1 MNTRK
6 YEVLQKVIEKRF
18 SGEETEQVMVL
29 VDTLLDEAFND
40 GAGESEDDDD
50 IWMQLVSEETAELI
64 NSLEIPPYQRD
75 QLGAAFWEEKELSWS
90 EGYEAALDHYRA

>member
-6 YEVLQKVIEKRF
+6 YEVLQKVIGQRF

-29 VDTLLDEAFND
+29 VDTMLDEAFND
-40 GAGESEDDDD
+40 GLGEFQDDE
-50 IWMQLVSEETAELI
+50 IQHISEETAELI

-75 QLGAAFWEEKELSWS
+75 QLVNAFWEEKELSWS
-90 EGYEAALDHYRA
+90 EGYEAALDEDQA